1 MSQSASI
8 SSIASLEATMDK
20 LPIHVWQMSFA
31 CTYGRVN
38 AVHAAFLGK
47 TQAEIEGQ
55 PIEIILP
62 SADAAAAITQTRN
75 TFEAR
80 QPIASEQWRTDA
92 AGNRRLLHIYMAP
105 VIDEAGKIQ

>member
-1 MSQSASI
+1 MSQSGSI

-47 TQAEIEGQ
+47 TQAEIDGQ
-55 PIEIILP
+55 PI
-62 SADAAAAITQTRN
+62 
-75 TFEAR
+75 
-80 QPIASEQWRTDA
+80 
-92 AGNRRLLHIYMAP
+92 
-105 VIDEAGKIQ
+105 